1 MFALADINSFYAS
14 CEKVF
19 RPDLRNEPVIVLSN
33 NDGCVIARSPEAKAL
48 GIRMGQPWFQVRQMR
63 LEKKIHVF
71 SSNYALYHSMSQ
83 RVMAVLESLSPA
95 VEPYSIDEMFIDLR
109 GINHCISPEF
119 FGHQLRE
126 QVKSWTGLTMGV
138 GIAPT
143 KTLAKSAQWA
153 TKQWP
158 QFSGVVALTAENRNR
173 ILKLLGL
180 QPVGEVWGVGHR
192 LTEKLNALGIN
203 TALQLA
209 QANTAFIRKNF
220 SVILE
225 RTVRELNG
233 ESCISLEEAPPAKQQ
248 IVCSRSFGERIT
260 DKDAMHQAVVQY
272 AERAAEKLRGE
283 RQYCRQVTTFVRT
296 SPFAV
301 KEPCY
306 SNAAVEKL
314 PLPTQDSRD
323 IIAAACRAL
332 NHVWREGYRYMKAGV
347 MLADFTPSGIAQP
360 GLFDEIQP
368 RKNSEKLMKT
378 LDELNQSGKGK
389 VVCGRGTAPEWQMK
403 REMLSQCYTTK
414 WRDIPRR
421 AGLVQSSP
429 NIFSAFLLVW
439 SSPSFLDRLCS
450 VRGVLQSTDVWRP
463 DCFSSNSS
471 NFFST
476 EKAPGITL
484 EITLLIS
491 SRVVFSVSNS
501 DISKGRRL
509 SIAANAAPVTNIARM
524 KRPRSFS
531 FSFAMSSSAILSP
544 VRSSGKS
551 SNEQRLDLFS
561 SLISHTTFHFYHS
574 HD

>member
-109 GINHCISPEF
+109 GINHCISPEI

-180 QPVGEVWGVGHR
+180 QPVGEVWGVGRR

-209 QANTAFIRKNF
+209 QA
-220 SVILE
+220 
-225 RTVRELNG
+225 
-233 ESCISLEEAPPAKQQ
+233 
-248 IVCSRSFGERIT
+248 
-260 DKDAMHQAVVQY
+260 
-272 AERAAEKLRGE
+272 
-283 RQYCRQVTTFVRT
+283 
-296 SPFAV
+296 
-301 KEPCY
+301 
-306 SNAAVEKL
+306 
-314 PLPTQDSRD
+314 
-323 IIAAACRAL
+323 
-332 NHVWREGYRYMKAGV
+332 
-347 MLADFTPSGIAQP
+347 
-360 GLFDEIQP
+360 
-368 RKNSEKLMKT
+368 
-378 LDELNQSGKGK
+378 
-389 VVCGRGTAPEWQMK
+389 K
-403 REMLSQCYTTK
+403 RH
-414 WRDIPRR
+414 
-421 AGLVQSSP
+421 
-429 NIFSAFLLVW
+429 
-439 SSPSFLDRLCS
+439 
-450 VRGVLQSTDVWRP
+450 
-463 DCFSSNSS
+463 
-471 NFFST
+471 
-476 EKAPGITL
+476 
-484 EITLLIS
+484 
-491 SRVVFSVSNS
+491 
-501 DISKGRRL
+501 
-509 SIAANAAPVTNIARM
+509 
-524 KRPRSFS
+524 
-531 FSFAMSSSAILSP
+531 
-544 VRSSGKS
+544 SSGKTS
-551 SNEQRLDLFS
+551 ASFLSVRYANSTASPAYLWKKHRRQNSRLSVVAVLVNESQTKMPCTRLLFS
-561 SLISHTTFHFYHS
+561 MQSGPQRNYVGSVSIAGR
-574 HD
+574 

>member
-1 MFALADINSFYAS
+1 
-14 CEKVF
+14 
-19 RPDLRNEPVIVLSN
+19 
-33 NDGCVIARSPEAKAL
+33 
-48 GIRMGQPWFQVRQMR
+48 MR

-109 GINHCISPEF
+109 GINHCISPEV

-158 QFSGVVALTAENRNR
+158 QFSGVVALEAENRNR

-180 QPVGEVWGVGHR
+180 QPVGEVWGVGRR

-225 RTVRELNG
+225 RTV
-233 ESCISLEEAPPAKQQ
+233 
-248 IVCSRSFGERIT
+248 
-260 DKDAMHQAVVQY
+260 
-272 AERAAEKLRGE
+272 
-283 RQYCRQVTTFVRT
+283 
-296 SPFAV
+296 
-301 KEPCY
+301 
-306 SNAAVEKL
+306 
-314 PLPTQDSRD
+314 PTQDSRD

-389 VVCGRGTAPEWQMK
+389 VWFAGRGTAPEWQMK
-403 REMLSQCYTTK
+403 REMLSPSYTTQ
-414 WRDIPRR
+414 WTEIPI
-421 AGLVQSSP
+421 A
-429 NIFSAFLLVW
+429 
-439 SSPSFLDRLCS
+439 SF
-450 VRGVLQSTDVWRP
+450 
-463 DCFSSNSS
+463 
-471 NFFST
+471 
-476 EKAPGITL
+476 
-484 EITLLIS
+484 
-491 SRVVFSVSNS
+491 
-501 DISKGRRL
+501 
-509 SIAANAAPVTNIARM
+509 
-524 KRPRSFS
+524 
-531 FSFAMSSSAILSP
+531 
-544 VRSSGKS
+544 
-551 SNEQRLDLFS
+551 
-561 SLISHTTFHFYHS
+561 
-574 HD
+574 